1 MQGSGGRMSDHFICC
16 QCNLN
21 CQKSRQSII
30 DMGLDP
36 DSDDDWDR
44 AVFCPNWGEL
54 AIFEVDDE

>member
-1 MQGSGGRMSDHFICC
+1 MSDQFICC

-54 AIFEVDDE
+54 AIFEVYEE